1 LFCLEKDNR
10 FVMQKYFIPPYLF
23 RLGFLLTLL
32 FNQNLYAQPLSAK
45 ILSAPDITTKLL
57 DCTSPPVIQCPVDLT
72 LCPGATEDPVATGCA
87 KAYPPST
94 QCNPPIVAFVD
105 RVISSGPCQGE
116 KTIQR
121 IWTATDAENPA
132 LRSFCIQYL
141 RFEDKTSPVFS
152 QCPKDTSVISND
164 KCVALFQW
172 HPPAISDHCGSVCV
186 TSSHVNGS
194 LFNEGPTVI
203 TYTANDACG
212 NTSSCSFTVTVI
224 PQCCLANPI
233 LICPPYFSA
242 CPDSEI
248 DPATT
253 GRATAEPG
261 SQYCA
266 KPLISFKDDT
276 LINALCSLTI
286 ARTWTA
292 WDPNKPELRSSC
304 IQTIELKDLTPP
316 TIVCP
321 QNITVSS
328 EPDCFATVNWNV
340 PQTSDN
346 CTSVTLVSSHGNP
359 ARFPV
364 GTTTVFYTA
373 TDGCGNHTDCH
384 FTITVEA
391 NCCNKPPVLTCP
403 ADFNNCPQ
411 GIDPSVTGTATAT
424 PGQVGCPQPVITYK
438 DDTIYHQAC
447 SLRVIRTWIAT
458 DPVQSNL
465 SASCDQI
472 INLKDEQAPS
482 ITCPANI
489 TVQSGPDCTGTA
501 SWNDPITSDNCSSV
515 SLSGSHGNG
524 TSGFPIGTTTVYYT
538 AFDACGNSSNC
549 SFTVTVEP
557 NCCNKPPVL
566 TCPADFNNCP
576 QGIDPSVTGTA
587 TATPGQVGCPQ
598 PVVTYKD
605 DTIYHQACSL
615 RVIRTWIATDPVQ
628 SNLSASCDQIIN
640 LKDEQAPSIT
650 CPANITVQ
658 SGPDCTGTASWNDP
672 ITSDNCS
679 SVRLSGSHGNGTS
692 GFPIGTT
699 TVYYTAFDACGN
711 SSNCSFTVTVEPNC
725 CNKPPVLTCPAD
737 FNNCPQ
743 GIDPSV
749 TGTATATPGQ
759 VGCPQP
765 VVTYKDDTIYHQA
778 CSLRV
783 IRTWIA
789 TDPVHPNLSAS
800 CNQIINLK
808 DEQAPSITCP
818 ANITVQ
824 SGPDCTGTASWN
836 DPVTSDNCSSV
847 SLSGSHGN
855 GTSGFPIGTTNIY
868 YTAFDAC
875 GNSSNC
881 SFTVTVEPNCCNKP
895 PVLTCPADFNNCPQ
909 GIDPAVTGTATAT
922 PGQAECPQPVVTYKD
937 DTIYHQACSLR
948 VIRTWIATD
957 PVHPNLSASCDQI
970 INLKDEQAPS
980 ITCPANITVQ
990 SGPDCTGTASWNDPV
1005 TSDNCSSVS
1014 LSGSH
1019 GNGSSGFPIGTTTV
1033 YYTAFD
1039 ACNNSSNCSF
1049 TVTVE
1054 LNCCN
1059 KPPVL
1064 NCAADFES
1072 CPGSIEPSRT
1082 GQANAQKA
1090 HATCGDPIISY
1101 NDQILFQQ
1109 SCSLKLIRTW
1119 YATDSNNSNLKDSCQ
1134 QYIDLKDDQAPI
1146 ISDCPVDITIDPNYN
1161 CEAYPSWV
1169 IPTASDN
1176 CTLTNFTGSHLPG
1189 ELMPSGKTTV
1199 IYTAT
1204 DACGLIS
1211 SCSFVVTVT
1220 ENCCNRPPIMI
1231 CPDNY
1236 SACPGS
1242 SIDTSVTGVPK
1253 VTAGKS
1259 TCLDPIITFH
1269 DNVIS
1274 RGPCSGAIT
1283 VDRTWRAV
1291 DPNLPNLFAECTQ
1304 RIELRDNLAPR
1315 FTSTPSNITIDAQGK
1330 CEVPVHWLAPVATD
1344 NCGLASLTSNI
1355 NSGSNFNEGTTSVTY
1370 TATDQCGNTASTTF
1384 TVTVT
1389 GTVVGIECPRDTL
1402 IYRTNPYLNGA
1413 YLNWPLPN
1421 VTYCNPCQSSI
1432 RGFVYMGEYNGSRYF
1447 CSLGPENWETA
1458 KTICDINGGKL
1469 AVIND
1474 RDENQFIASKLAGQT
1489 AWIGGSDAQVE
1500 GRFDWVDKSPFIYS
1514 NWLPGQPNNF
1524 GPNEDYIELAPD
1536 GTWNDQNGDESRE
1549 FVLEMPCY
1557 DLKQIK
1563 GPKRGSLVNCGTN
1576 TITYVATKDGQSDTC
1591 SFVVRVNC
1599 DSLTTYCNNRAQF
1612 SNLMWIKQVKIADI
1626 DNPSGNDNGYRFFNN
1641 PCGNLKA
1648 GETYSLCVT
1657 PGYLNSSYNV
1667 YWKIWIDYN
1676 ADGVFHNVSELV
1688 TYGYGNTT
1696 MCANLKMPGGFVRAN
1711 VRMRVA
1717 MSYGAYPADP
1727 CAPILYG
1734 EIEDYCF
1741 NLLPHTNFGSGTTES
1756 LEIKAPELKCAQ
1768 DCDKQSPVELDL
1780 RSVEQELFGK
1790 QGDFFIIPN
1799 PANSEVI
1806 LKTISDKAKSMAIF
1820 DAQGKN
1826 VWKKMQPGTE
1836 AETINTTTWAEGLYH
1851 ITVEFTNGNKIS
1863 KRFIIQH

>member
-1 LFCLEKDNR
+1 
-10 FVMQKYFIPPYLF
+10 MQKYFIPPYLF

-172 HPPAISDHCGSVCV
+172 HPPAVSDHCGSVCV

-233 LICPPYFSA
+233 LTCPAYFSA

-328 EPDCFATVNWNV
+328 EPDCLATVNWNV

-391 NCCNKPPVLTCP
+391 NCCNKPPVL
-403 ADFNNCPQ
+403 
-411 GIDPSVTGTATAT
+411 S
-424 PGQVGCPQPVITYK
+424 
-438 DDTIYHQAC
+438 
-447 SLRVIRTWIAT
+447 
-458 DPVQSNL
+458 
-465 SASCDQI
+465 
-472 INLKDEQAPS
+472 
-482 ITCPANI
+482 
-489 TVQSGPDCTGTA
+489 
-501 SWNDPITSDNCSSV
+501 
-515 SLSGSHGNG
+515 
-524 TSGFPIGTTTVYYT
+524 
-538 AFDACGNSSNC
+538 
-549 SFTVTVEP
+549 
-557 NCCNKPPVL
+557 
-566 TCPADFNNCP
+566 
-576 QGIDPSVTGTA
+576 
-587 TATPGQVGCPQ
+587 
-598 PVVTYKD
+598 
-605 DTIYHQACSL
+605 
-615 RVIRTWIATDPVQ
+615 
-628 SNLSASCDQIIN
+628 
-640 LKDEQAPSIT
+640 
-650 CPANITVQ
+650 
-658 SGPDCTGTASWNDP
+658 
-672 ITSDNCS
+672 
-679 SVRLSGSHGNGTS
+679 
-692 GFPIGTT
+692 
-699 TVYYTAFDACGN
+699 
-711 SSNCSFTVTVEPNC
+711 
-725 CNKPPVLTCPAD
+725 CPAD

-800 CNQIINLK
+800 CDQIINLK
-808 DEQAPSITCP
+808 DEQTPSITCP

-824 SGPDCTGTASWN
+824 SGPDCTGTA
-836 DPVTSDNCSSV
+836 T
-847 SLSGSHGN
+847 
-855 GTSGFPIGTTNIY
+855 
-868 YTAFDAC
+868 
-875 GNSSNC
+875 
-881 SFTVTVEPNCCNKP
+881 
-895 PVLTCPADFNNCPQ
+895 
-909 GIDPAVTGTATAT
+909 
-922 PGQAECPQPVVTYKD
+922 
-937 DTIYHQACSLR
+937 
-948 VIRTWIATD
+948 
-957 PVHPNLSASCDQI
+957 
-970 INLKDEQAPS
+970 
-980 ITCPANITVQ
+980 
-990 SGPDCTGTASWNDPV
+990 WNDPV

-1019 GNGSSGFPIGTTTV
+1019 GNGSSGFPIGTTNI

-1064 NCAADFES
+1064 NCPADFES

-1134 QYIDLKDDQAPI
+1134 QNIDLKDDQAPI
-1146 ISDCPVDITIDPNYN
+1146 ISACPADITIDPNYN

-1220 ENCCNRPPIMI
+1220 ENCCNRPPVMI

-1236 SACPGS
+1236 SACPGTS
-1242 SIDTSVTGVPK
+1242 LDTNTTGVPK
-1253 VTAGKS
+1253 VTTGKS
-1259 TCLDPIITFH
+1259 SCLEPVVSFH

-1283 VDRTWRAV
+1283 IDRTWRAV
-1291 DPNLPNLFAECTQ
+1291 DPNLPNLFAECIQ
-1304 RIELRDNLAPR
+1304 RIELKDNLAPR
-1315 FTSTPSNITIDAQGK
+1315 FTSTPTNITIDAQGK

-1421 VTYCNPCQSSI
+1421 VTYCTPCQSSI

-1489 AWIGGSDAQVE
+1489 AWIGGTDAQVE
-1500 GRFDWVDKSPFIYS
+1500 GRFDWVDKSPFLYS

-1641 PCGNLKA
+1641 TCGNLKA

-1756 LEIKAPELKCAQ
+1756 HEIKAPELKCAQ
-1768 DCDKQSPVELDL
+1768 DCDRQSPVELDL

>member
-1 LFCLEKDNR
+1 
-10 FVMQKYFIPPYLF
+10 MQKYFIPPYLF

-172 HPPAISDHCGSVCV
+172 HPPAVSDHCGSVCV

-233 LICPPYFSA
+233 LTCPAYFSA

-328 EPDCFATVNWNV
+328 EPDCLATVNWNV

-391 NCCNKPPVLTCP
+391 NCCNKPPVLSCP

-424 PGQVGCPQPVITYK
+424 PGQVG
-438 DDTIYHQAC
+438 
-447 SLRVIRTWIAT
+447 
-458 DPVQSNL
+458 
-465 SASCDQI
+465 
-472 INLKDEQAPS
+472 
-482 ITCPANI
+482 
-489 TVQSGPDCTGTA
+489 
-501 SWNDPITSDNCSSV
+501 
-515 SLSGSHGNG
+515 
-524 TSGFPIGTTTVYYT
+524 
-538 AFDACGNSSNC
+538 
-549 SFTVTVEP
+549 
-557 NCCNKPPVL
+557 
-566 TCPADFNNCP
+566 
-576 QGIDPSVTGTA
+576 
-587 TATPGQVGCPQ
+587 
-598 PVVTYKD
+598 
-605 DTIYHQACSL
+605 
-615 RVIRTWIATDPVQ
+615 
-628 SNLSASCDQIIN
+628 
-640 LKDEQAPSIT
+640 
-650 CPANITVQ
+650 
-658 SGPDCTGTASWNDP
+658 
-672 ITSDNCS
+672 
-679 SVRLSGSHGNGTS
+679 
-692 GFPIGTT
+692 
-699 TVYYTAFDACGN
+699 
-711 SSNCSFTVTVEPNC
+711 
-725 CNKPPVLTCPAD
+725 
-737 FNNCPQ
+737 
-743 GIDPSV
+743 
-749 TGTATATPGQ
+749 
-759 VGCPQP
+759 
-765 VVTYKDDTIYHQA
+765 
-778 CSLRV
+778 
-783 IRTWIA
+783 
-789 TDPVHPNLSAS
+789 
-800 CNQIINLK
+800 
-808 DEQAPSITCP
+808 
-818 ANITVQ
+818 
-824 SGPDCTGTASWN
+824 
-836 DPVTSDNCSSV
+836 
-847 SLSGSHGN
+847 
-855 GTSGFPIGTTNIY
+855 
-868 YTAFDAC
+868 
-875 GNSSNC
+875 
-881 SFTVTVEPNCCNKP
+881 
-895 PVLTCPADFNNCPQ
+895 
-909 GIDPAVTGTATAT
+909 
-922 PGQAECPQPVVTYKD
+922 CPQPVVTYKD

-990 SGPDCTGTASWNDPV
+990 SGPDCTGTATWNDPV

-1019 GNGSSGFPIGTTTV
+1019 GNGSSGFPIGTTNI

-1064 NCAADFES
+1064 NCPADFES

-1134 QYIDLKDDQAPI
+1134 QNIDLKDDQAPI
-1146 ISDCPVDITIDPNYN
+1146 ISACPADITIDPNYN

-1220 ENCCNRPPIMI
+1220 ENCCNRPPVMI

-1236 SACPGS
+1236 SACPGTS
-1242 SIDTSVTGVPK
+1242 LDTNTTGVPK
-1253 VTAGKS
+1253 VTTGKS
-1259 TCLDPIITFH
+1259 SCLEPVVSFH

-1283 VDRTWRAV
+1283 IDRTWRAV
-1291 DPNLPNLFAECTQ
+1291 DPNLPNLFAECIQ
-1304 RIELRDNLAPR
+1304 RIELKDNLAPR
-1315 FTSTPSNITIDAQGK
+1315 FTSTPTNITIDAQGK

-1384 TVTVT
+1384 TVTVN

-1402 IYRTNPYLNGA
+1402 IYRTNPYLNGS

-1421 VTYCNPCQSSI
+1421 VTYCTPCQSSI

-1489 AWIGGSDAQVE
+1489 AWIGGTDAQVE
-1500 GRFDWVDKSPFIYS
+1500 GRFDWVDKSPFLYS

-1641 PCGNLKA
+1641 TCGNLKA

-1768 DCDKQSPVELDL
+1768 DCDRQSPVELDL